1 MGPCCGLAPIVLV
14 VGTTKR
20 LPERLP
26 GVLALCT
33 TWDFSGFSLSNLFV
47 FIFFFLFDSS
57 SSSCLA
63 HGLHVLQKVSSLTFC
78 STSTHSDREWNLGSF
93 ESVRDSP
100 TSSLYPALP
109 LPTPNGGPPP
119 QQTPPFARLEMPNF
133 PRSVPYETFSVAKR
147 PSFHHESFLRLH
159 ASPHL
164 DLQKLT

>member
-1 MGPCCGLAPIVLV
+1 MCSHFA
-14 VGTTKR
+14 R
-20 LPERLP
+20 S
-26 GVLALCT
+26 

-100 TSSLYPALP
+100 TSSLYPAPYLH
-109 LPTPNGGPPP
+109 PTEGHRHSKHHLSLGWKCPTSLGLYPTKRSALRNDRLSTTNLSCGC
-119 QQTPPFARLEMPNF
+119 TPPHTL
-133 PRSVPYETFSVAKR
+133 TFKS
-147 PSFHHESFLRLH
+147 
-159 ASPHL
+159 
-164 DLQKLT
+164 